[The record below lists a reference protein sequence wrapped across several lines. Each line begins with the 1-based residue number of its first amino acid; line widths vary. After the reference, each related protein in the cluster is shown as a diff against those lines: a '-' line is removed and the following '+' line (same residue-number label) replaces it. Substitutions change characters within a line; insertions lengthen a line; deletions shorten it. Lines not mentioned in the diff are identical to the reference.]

1 MKVDSL
7 QILNSGV
14 IFKGEVELWPW
25 SWYLLLLL
33 ERAGD
38 LNLLSGLK
46 ALSFSLLEEGLD
58 FLLESETNPGILA
71 SSARL

>member
-7 QILNSGV
+7 QILKSGV

-25 SWYLLLLL
+25 SWSLLLLL

-46 ALSFSLLEEGLD
+46 ALSFSLLAEGLD
-58 FLLESETNPGILA
+58 FLLESEMHPGILA
-71 SSARL
+71 SAARL